1 VGFFL
6 GLYRST
12 VTFFLALHRSIVDP
26 QFYIEVLEYRR
37 FQILLF
43 LIQLLVLISVLG
55 ALAQCYYL
63 IDSNRGI
70 PAQIESAFN
79 GMEIRNG
86 ILDPKAQTPIVPAT
100 YLVMP
105 MLDQLSGFQN
115 YFSSDNDS
123 MVVIDTAQT
132 RNYVVK
138 VPAIVMAKEKV
149 VFIFNKKN
157 NFEIPYKT
165 LLFGEE
171 SLRLRAVEVKQFLDK
186 KWGIL
191 FFTMFVA
198 GMFQNTVSLFFSIF
212 FLAIA
217 AFFFRLEKGNAFTK
231 FLRAASFSISPMA
244 IGSVLIAIS
253 GVKIIWGWHLLIF
266 ICTVVLFRGLIA
278 IGKSASTDES
288 GEI

>member
-6 GLYRST
+6 GLYRSF
-12 VTFFLALHRSIVDP
+12 VTFFIALHRSIVDP
-26 QFYIEVLEYRR
+26 QFYIEILGYRR
-37 FQILLF
+37 SQILVF
-43 LIQLLVLISVLG
+43 LTQLLVLISVLG
-55 ALAQCYYL
+55 AFAQCYYL

-70 PAQIESAFN
+70 PAQVESAFN
-79 GMEIRNG
+79 GMEIKNG

-138 VPAIVMAKEKV
+138 VPAIVMAKEKI

-157 NFEIPYKT
+157 NFEIPYKA

-171 SLRLRAVEVKQFLDK
+171 SLKLKADDVKQFLDK
-186 KWGIL
+186 KWGVIFFSL
-191 FFTMFVA
+191 FVT
-198 GMFQNTVSLFFSIF
+198 GIFQNTISLLFSIF
-212 FLAIA
+212 FLAVA
-217 AFFFRLEKGNAFTK
+217 AFFFRLEKGSAFSR
-231 FLRAASFSISPMA
+231 FIRAACFSISPMA

-253 GVKIIWGWHLLIF
+253 GVKIIWGWHLMIF
-266 ICTVVLFRGLIA
+266 VCTVVLFRGLVA
-278 IGKSASTDES
+278 IGNSASTDES
-288 GEI
+288 GEK